1 MEKFSILIMDG
12 DFTRKRK
19 ANTKSPFEVLYDDV
33 VDPATSQSSKETSG
47 TFPLLEKKGFPLAFL
62 ELMTAGKHIL
72 STYGHYFC
80 LPVIFGTLL

>member
-19 ANTKSPFEVLYDDV
+19 VNTKSPFEVLYDDV

-47 TFPLLEKKGFPLAFL
+47 TFPLLEKRVTFGFSGVDDSWETYPQHLWTLFL
-62 ELMTAGKHIL
+62 SSMQ
-72 STYGHYFC
+72 
-80 LPVIFGTLL
+80 